1 VLDCLI
7 QPETTS
13 TLCAMQIGTTS
24 FKTKLKK
31 AQRRDLMYEL
41 RADGSSEW
49 REMSVR
55 EIYDYVQACV
65 VPISALTPPWDR
77 KHLKTQH
84 SAISEEASPVVSA
97 TSTPV
102 AENHKRLSQIGNQQ
116 KSGNNGRSGSTFLH
130 ARDLRQLFSANSAS
144 EPAIAVRRHVVLVNF
159 ETIRAIVL
167 VDRMILLVPMGADSE
182 LRDIERELTT
192 EHDEIPE
199 FEIRAYEAL
208 LSVSSIS
215 LARELKVIGT

>member
-1 VLDCLI
+1 
-7 QPETTS
+7 
-13 TLCAMQIGTTS
+13 MQIGATS

-77 KHLKTQH
+77 KHLKSQS
-84 SAISEEASPVVSA
+84 SAISEQSSSPVVSA
-97 TSTPV
+97 TSTPMAV
-102 AENHKRLSQIGNQQ
+102 ENHKRPSQISSAQQ
-116 KSGNNGRSGSTFLH
+116 KSDNNGHSRHTHLH

-144 EPAIAVRRHVVLVNF
+144 EPAIAVRRHVVLFNF

-215 LARELKVIGT
+215 LARELKVIGKYLCNLIF

>member
-1 VLDCLI
+1 
-7 QPETTS
+7 
-13 TLCAMQIGTTS
+13 MQIGTTS

-77 KHLKTQH
+77 KHLKAQN

-97 TSTPV
+97 TSTPI
-102 AENHKRLSQIGNQQ
+102 AENHKRLSQVGHQ
-116 KSGNNGRSGSTFLH
+116 KSGNGRSGSTFLH

-215 LARELKVIGT
+215 LARELKVIGK